1 MRRIILGLAVTLL
14 FGTYSAA
21 QTPPRS
27 SDDLPTYDQ
36 VGLLWT
42 RAPSVRD
49 MARQHQVATRAR
61 GHRGLAEVACTAQA
75 DGRLDCQVLNEE
87 PMDLY
92 FGRAALE
99 VMRRTRVAATDG
111 YSPEG
116 RTFGYRLRFGNW
128 PEHLLPDTFHPTD
141 QNLRWVRRPQ
151 LAGLHSGGSLTG
163 EEVMARFEC
172 TARQDG
178 SLDCAVAEHSGD
190 TRFVQAAERSLAD
203 ARVERIDGET
213 LAGSPL
219 NWRFRLVRQS
229 NCAGGGTRSGSP
241 DSGRGAV
248 RDIEPGF
255 GHDPLLSADGTAG
268 TQGNAQSAGVCVGA
282 VVQMH

>member
-1 MRRIILGLAVTLL
+1 MRHVVLAVAVAAISATPL
-14 FGTYSAA
+14 AA
-21 QTPPRS
+21 QSQARS

-36 VGLLWT
+36 VGLTWV

-49 MARQHQVATRAR
+49 MARQHRVATRAY
-61 GHRGLAEVACTAQA
+61 GLRGLAEVSCTARA
-75 DGRLDCQVLNEE
+75 DGRLDCQVLDED
-87 PMDLY
+87 PSDLQ
-92 FGRAALE
+92 FGRAALA
-99 VMRRTRVAATDG
+99 VMRPVRVAATDG

-128 PEHLLPDTFHPTD
+128 PEHLLPDTFHPTE

-151 LAGLHSGGSLTG
+151 LAGLHSGGGLG
-163 EEVMARFEC
+163 APEVMARFEC
-172 TARQDG
+172 TARANG
-178 SLDCAVAEHSGD
+178 ALDCDVAEHSGD
-190 TRFVQAAERSLAD
+190 ERFVQAAARSLSN
-203 ARVERIDGET
+203 ARVERIDDAP

-241 DSGRGAV
+241 DSGTGISTPIDA
-248 RDIEPGF
+248 PLGS
-255 GHDPLLSADGTAG
+255 DPISATGMGG
-268 TQGNAQSAGVCVGA
+268 TQGQTPTAGVCVGA